1 MGRGA
6 ADLGGGRRRLR
17 RDGDGCPARR
27 QRGMERARPVGP
39 CPVGRRAGGL
49 VALSGAGDNLVHRAG
64 IPGAEAE
71 RPVRIPSLRPGSP
84 SRRSQGEPLA
94 YGVAW
99 CVRVWPAAAVTGP
112 RRGRHCLPG
121 KGILLSR
128 RGSTHTGL
136 PGRAVAQHGAGRSI
150 GARHGESW
158 APGGVLFEHPL
169 ITLEGNERLGLENH
183 QGVAIYPP
191 N

>member
-1 MGRGA
+1 
-6 ADLGGGRRRLR
+6 
-17 RDGDGCPARR
+17 
-27 QRGMERARPVGP
+27 MERARPVGP

-64 IPGAEAE
+64 IPCAEAE

-121 KGILLSR
+121 EGILLSR
-128 RGSTHTGL
+128 RGSTHTRPCRGVEQWL
-136 PGRAVAQHGAGRSI
+136 NTELAAASAPG
-150 GARHGESW
+150 HGESW
-158 APGGVLFEHPL
+158 APGETSCSNIPSSRWRA
-169 ITLEGNERLGLENH
+169 TSAWGLRTTRAW
-183 QGVAIYPP
+183 QSIPP
-191 N
+191 PD